1 MPRSNFT
8 LFSASPRLSPWMSLR
23 SSRRNWAS
31 ELQLCLLPIRVRSP
45 RLTME
50 LSVRALTSQP
60 AKLMHPQTRLAR
72 LPALPVASVLP

>member
-8 LFSASPRLSPWMSLR
+8 LFSASPKLSQWMSLR

-31 ELQLCLLPIRVRSP
+31 QAQLCLLAIRVCSP

-50 LSVRALTSQP
+50 LSVRALMSQP
-60 AKLMHPQTRLAR
+60 AQLMHPQTRLAR
-72 LPALPVASVLP
+72 VPRVPVASVLP